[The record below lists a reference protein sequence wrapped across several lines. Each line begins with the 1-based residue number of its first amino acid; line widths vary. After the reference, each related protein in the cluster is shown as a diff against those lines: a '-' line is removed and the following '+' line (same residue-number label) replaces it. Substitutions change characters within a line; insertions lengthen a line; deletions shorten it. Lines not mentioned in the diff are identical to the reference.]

1 MSSNR
6 VSRGLRN
13 CNPGNIR
20 RSNTKY
26 QGEKT
31 PSTDSAFKQF
41 ESLEW
46 GYRALF
52 MLLHT
57 YRVRGY
63 GDTIAKMISR
73 YAPPSEN
80 NTEAY
85 ISRLCRATGFERD
98 MPLDTLDAEQ
108 MVPVVC
114 AISAVENG
122 VEADWQCVTRGWEK
136 FISSL

>member
-1 MSSNR
+1 MKSSKI
-6 VSRGLRN
+6 SRGLRN
-13 CNPGNIR
+13 LNPGNIR
-20 RSNTKY
+20 RSKTRYK
-26 QGEKT
+26 GEKSD
-31 PSTDSAFKQF
+31 STDAAFKQF

-46 GYRALF
+46 GYRAIF

-63 GDTIAKMISR
+63 GDTIAKMIAR

-85 ISRLCRATGFERD
+85 ISRVCHSTGIDRD
-98 MPLDTLDAEQ
+98 TTLDTLNPEQ
-108 MVPVVC
+108 MIPIVC

-122 VEADWQCVTRGWEK
+122 VDADVDVVTKGWEL
-136 FISSL
+136 FMTA

>member
-1 MSSNR
+1 MTSNR

-20 RSNTKY
+20 QSKTRYK
-26 QGEKT
+26 GEK
-31 PSTDSAFKQF
+31 PHSTDSAFKQF
-41 ESLEW
+41 ETLEW
-46 GYRALF
+46 GYRAIF

-73 YAPPSEN
+73 YAPPFEN

-85 ISRLCRATGFERD
+85 ISRVCQQTGIDRD
-98 MPLDTLDAEQ
+98 QRLNTLNSVQ
-108 MVPVVC
+108 MIPIVS

-122 VEADWQCVTRGWEK
+122 VKADEEVVARGWEL
-136 FISSL
+136 FITSL

>member
-46 GYRALF
+46 GYRAVF

-63 GDTIAKMISR
+63 GDTIEKMISR

-98 MPLDTLDAEQ
+98 MPLDTLNAEQ

>member
-1 MSSNR
+1 MKSNR

-20 RSNTKY
+20 QSKTRYK
-26 QGEKT
+26 GEKSH
-31 PSTDSAFKQF
+31 STDSAFKQF
-41 ESLEW
+41 ETLEW
-46 GYRALF
+46 GYRAIF

-73 YAPPSEN
+73 YAPPFEN

-85 ISRLCRATGFERD
+85 ISRVCQQTGIDRD
-98 MPLDTLDAEQ
+98 QRLNTLNSVQ
-108 MVPVVC
+108 MIPIVS

-122 VEADWQCVTRGWEK
+122 VKAEEEVVARGWEL
-136 FISSL
+136 FITSL

>member
-1 MSSNR
+1 MKSSKTP
-6 VSRGLRN
+6 RGLRN
-13 CNPGNIR
+13 LNPGNIR
-20 RSNTKY
+20 RSKTRYK
-26 QGEKT
+26 GEKSD
-31 PSTDSAFKQF
+31 STDAAFKQF

-46 GYRALF
+46 GYRAIF

-63 GDTIAKMISR
+63 GDTIAKMIAR

-85 ISRLCRATGFERD
+85 ISRVCRSTGIDRD
-98 MPLDTLDAEQ
+98 TTLDTLNPEQ
-108 MVPVVC
+108 MIPIVC

-122 VEADWQCVTRGWEK
+122 VEADVDVVTKGWEL
-136 FISSL
+136 FMTA

>member
-46 GYRALF
+46 GYRAVF

-73 YAPPSEN
+73 YAQPSEN

>member
-1 MSSNR
+1 MMSSKL
-6 VSRGLRN
+6 SRGLRN

-31 PSTDSAFKQF
+31 HSTDSAFKQF

-46 GYRALF
+46 GYRAIF

-63 GDTIAKMISR
+63 GDTITKMISR
-73 YAPPSEN
+73 YAPP
-80 NTEAY
+80 
-85 ISRLCRATGFERD
+85 C
-98 MPLDTLDAEQ
+98 
-108 MVPVVC
+108 
-114 AISAVENG
+114 
-122 VEADWQCVTRGWEK
+122 EK
-136 FISSL
+136 SSL

>member
-1 MSSNR
+1 MKSSKTP
-6 VSRGLRN
+6 RGLRN
-13 CNPGNIR
+13 LNPGNIR
-20 RSNTKY
+20 RSKTRYK
-26 QGEKT
+26 GEKSD
-31 PSTDSAFKQF
+31 STDAAFKQF

-46 GYRALF
+46 GYRAIF

-63 GDTIAKMISR
+63 GDTIAKMIAR

-85 ISRLCRATGFERD
+85 ISRLCQATDIPRD
-98 MPLDTLDAEQ
+98 MPLDTLNPEQ
-108 MVPVVC
+108 MIPIVC

-122 VEADWQCVTRGWEK
+122 VEADVDVVTKGWEL
-136 FISSL
+136 FVTA

>member
-1 MSSNR
+1 MKSSKTP
-6 VSRGLRN
+6 RGLRN
-13 CNPGNIR
+13 LNPGNIR
-20 RSNTKY
+20 RSKTQYK
-26 QGEKT
+26 GEKSD
-31 PSTDSAFKQF
+31 STDAAFKQF

-46 GYRALF
+46 GYRAIF

-63 GDTIAKMISR
+63 GDTIAKMIAR

-85 ISRLCRATGFERD
+85 ISRLCQATDIPRD
-98 MPLDTLDAEQ
+98 MPLDTLNPEQ
-108 MVPVVC
+108 MIPIVC

-122 VEADWQCVTRGWEK
+122 VDADVDVVTKGWEL
-136 FISSL
+136 FMTA

>member
-1 MSSNR
+1 MKSNR

-20 RSNTKY
+20 QSKTRYK
-26 QGEKT
+26 GEK
-31 PSTDSAFKQF
+31 PHSTDSAFKQF
-41 ESLEW
+41 ETLEW
-46 GYRALF
+46 GYRAIL

-73 YAPPSEN
+73 YAPPFEN

-85 ISRLCRATGFERD
+85 ISRVCQQTGIDRD
-98 MPLDTLDAEQ
+98 QRLNTLNSVQ
-108 MVPVVC
+108 MIPIVS

-122 VEADWQCVTRGWEK
+122 VKADEEVVARGWEL
-136 FISSL
+136 FITSL

>member
-1 MSSNR
+1 MKSNR

-20 RSNTKY
+20 QSKTRYK
-26 QGEKT
+26 GEK
-31 PSTDSAFKQF
+31 PHSTDSAFKQF
-41 ESLEW
+41 ETLEW
-46 GYRALF
+46 GYRAIF

-73 YAPPSEN
+73 YAPPFEN

-85 ISRLCRATGFERD
+85 ISRVCQQTGIDRD
-98 MPLDTLDAEQ
+98 QRLNTLNSVQ
-108 MVPVVC
+108 MIPIVS

-122 VEADWQCVTRGWEK
+122 VKAEEEVVARGWEL
-136 FISSL
+136 FITSL